1 MATISKTAGTV
12 TRRAM
17 PLIRPEDWN
26 RVAEKIAAK
35 KNKSY
40 QGRESGGW
48 RHPWHTIARWD
59 PQAISWAIQVKAG
72 YVNAAET
79 TAPAMPAE
87 IAPAATRER
96 LGITGGGRRVS
107 PWLSEGPWI
116 RIPADLW
123 REVGTGSIGT
133 EPVPAFF
140 TALGVEGSDQIV
152 IDAETESVSL
162 VAPPTVPPERRRLLR
177 AVDLVLTVPKP
188 TLTPALTEGPGGT
201 TALTWSVASAIGDP
215 FLTVRRVHVPQAPPP
230 TLQEQLLTGRSED
243 PFTET
248 LVATVYLL
256 SRPGVPLGTLVGPDW
271 QPHVDHALFWNRI
284 YQAKVRMNLVP
295 PTPLVS
301 PIPLAG
307 GAGQGII
314 QSILDDLNA
323 QDATLAIALGQGSTL
338 TTFGSV

>member
-1 MATISKTAGTV
+1 MTTRV
-12 TRRAM
+12 PRRAM
-17 PLIRPEDWN
+17 RLIRPEAWN
-26 RVAEKIAAK
+26 RVAGKIAAK

-40 QGRESGGW
+40 HGRESGGW
-48 RHPWHTIARWD
+48 RHPWNTVARWD
-59 PQAISWAIQVKAG
+59 PQAETWAIQVQAG

-79 TAPAMPAE
+79 EAPAMSAE
-87 IAPAATRER
+87 IAPALTRQR
-96 LGITGGGRRVS
+96 LGITGGGRRRELVT

-116 RIPADLW
+116 RINPTLW
-123 REVGTGSIGT
+123 REIGTGAVGS
-133 EPVPAFF
+133 ERVPDFF

-152 IDAETESVSL
+152 IDAASETVSL

-188 TLTPALTEGPGGT
+188 IVVPALTEGPAGT
-201 TALTWSVASAIGDP
+201 AFSWEVAAASGNP
-215 FLTVRRVHVPQAPPP
+215 FVTLRRLHVPQAPPP
-230 TLQEQLLTGRSED
+230 TLQEQLVTGRSED
-243 PFTET
+243 PYTET

-256 SRPGVPLGTLVGPDW
+256 SRPGVPLGYPIGPDW
-271 QPHVDHALFWNRI
+271 QPMVKHALFWNRI
-284 YQAKVRMNLVP
+284 HQAKVRINLVP
-295 PTPLVS
+295 STPLVS

-323 QDATLAIALGQGSTL
+323 RDAQLSAALGQGSTL

>member
-1 MATISKTAGTV
+1 MKTT

-17 PLIRPEDWN
+17 RLIRPEDWD
-26 RVAEKIAAK
+26 RVAQKIAAK

-59 PQAISWAIQVKAG
+59 PQTLTWAIQVKAG

-79 TAPAMPAE
+79 EAPAMPAD
-87 IAPAATRER
+87 IAPAATRLR
-96 LGITGGGRRVS
+96 LDATSGRVI
-107 PWLSEGPWI
+107 PWLSEAPWI
-116 RIPADLW
+116 RIPRDLW
-123 REVGTGSIGT
+123 REIGTGAVET
-133 EPVPAFF
+133 EPVPEFF
-140 TALGVEGSDQIV
+140 TAQGVEGSDQIV
-152 IDAETESVSL
+152 IDAEDESVSL
-162 VAPPTVPPERRRLLR
+162 VAPPTVPPARRRLLR

-188 TLTPALTEGPGGT
+188 ILTPALVSGPGGT
-201 TALTWSVASAIGDP
+201 TELTWTVAAASGDP

-230 TLQEQLLTGRSED
+230 TLQERLVTGRSED
-243 PFTET
+243 PYTES

-256 SRPGVPLGTLVGPDW
+256 SRPGVPLGYPIGPDW
-271 QPHVDHALFWNRI
+271 QPHVKHALFWNRI
-284 YQAKVRMNLVP
+284 HQAKVRMNLVP
-295 PTPLVS
+295 TAPLVS
-301 PIPLAG
+301 PIPLGG

-323 QDATLAIALGQGSTL
+323 RDAALAAALGQASTL